1 MELNLSK
8 KIDIKIIEKSGGD
21 QSPVSISL
29 RHNKLTNKLE
39 KFLQKLL
46 YILLTKKGSMTLLP
60 EFGTTFLIEK
70 EKNWWKTQAD
80 VLSSF
85 AVAKV
90 DLIDQLNRC
99 EPEIMSQVKS
109 IEITKIK
116 IFYDKVEVTIK
127 VDLENRKKLIGFS
140 V

>member
-29 RHNKLTNKLE
+29 NHNKLTNKLD

-85 AVAKV
+85 AVAKI

-99 EPEIMSQVKS
+99 EPEIMRQVKS

-127 VDLENRKKLIGFS
+127 VDLENREKLIGFS

>member
-8 KIDIKIIEKSGGD
+8 KIDIKIIERSRGD

-29 RHNKLTNKLE
+29 SHNKLTNKLE

-85 AVAKV
+85 AVAKI

-99 EPEIMSQVKS
+99 EPEIMRQVKS

-116 IFYDKVEVTIK
+116 IFYDKVEIAIK
-127 VDLENRKKLIGFS
+127 VDLENREKLIGFS

>member
-1 MELNLSK
+1 M
-8 KIDIKIIEKSGGD
+8 
-21 QSPVSISL
+21 
-29 RHNKLTNKLE
+29 
-39 KFLQKLL
+39 
-46 YILLTKKGSMTLLP
+46 
-60 EFGTTFLIEK
+60 
-70 EKNWWKTQAD
+70 
-80 VLSSF
+80 SSF

-116 IFYDKVEVTIK
+116 IFYDKVEVTII
-127 VDLENRKKLIGFS
+127 VDLENREKLIGFS

>member
-29 RHNKLTNKLE
+29 SHNKLTNKLE

-46 YILLTKKGSMTLLP
+46 YILLTKKGSMPLLP

-99 EPEIMSQVKS
+99 EPEIMRQVKS

-116 IFYDKVEVTIK
+116 IFYDKVEIAIK
-127 VDLENRKKLIGFS
+127 VDLENREKLIGFS